1 VTRHNATAPGASPAD
16 GRMRLHRRG
25 FLQLAAALVLFP
37 RLARTAGAAD
47 PSTATNLLSA
57 PLALTG
63 DWGAS
68 PRQAAA
74 VVITRMREVS
84 LAGVRL
90 LSDQQPDAIWVE
102 AHSSGSPAIWLH
114 AEPRKTAWI
123 IVDIG
128 GRDWCKLA
136 YQFGHELGHVLANSW
151 QSTAKPQ
158 PPTQWLEEAMV
169 EAFSLRGQGLLAA
182 SWETNPPFAGDAPF
196 AKAIRQYRADII
208 EGYRKP
214 GQPKPGAEFAA
225 WFQQNRSVLEN
236 GGGLTQAEGPA
247 ILAIL
252 AELERGPAAVED
264 LGALNR
270 WPSRSAAPLEQ
281 YLGLWRT
288 SCAQIQAPGW
298 LPARLKA
305 LFQLV

>member
-1 VTRHNATAPGASPAD
+1 MGSENEAAPGSSPLAPR
-16 GRMRLHRRG
+16 GPIRRRA
-25 FLQLAAALVLFP
+25 FLQFAAVLVLYP
-37 RLARTAGAAD
+37 RLIREAGAAD
-47 PSTATNLLSA
+47 PSTATSLLSA
-57 PLALTG
+57 PLELTG
-63 DWGAS
+63 DWGES
-68 PRQAAA
+68 PRQAVAI
-74 VVITRMREVS
+74 VITRVRAVS
-84 LAGVRL
+84 LEGIRL
-90 LSDQQPDAIWVE
+90 LSDRQPDRLRVE
-102 AHSSGSPAIWLH
+102 EHSSGSPAIWLH
-114 AEPRKTAWI
+114 DEPRKTAWI

-169 EAFSLRGQGLLAA
+169 EAFSIRGLGLLAA
-182 SWETNPPFAGDAPF
+182 SWEKSPPFAGDALF
-196 AKAIRQYRADII
+196 AKAVRQYRADLI
-208 EGYRKP
+208 EGYRKA

-225 WFQQNRSVLEN
+225 WFRKTRAHLEQ
-236 GGGLTQAEGPA
+236 GGGEAAGPA

-270 WPSRSAAPLEQ
+270 WPARSAAPLEQ
-281 YLGLWRT
+281 YLALWQA
-288 SCAQIQAPGW
+288 SCAQLQTPGR

-305 LFQLV
+305 LFQLG

>member
-1 VTRHNATAPGASPAD
+1 MDR
-16 GRMRLHRRG
+16 RLRRHRRG
-25 FLQLAAALVLFP
+25 FLQLAAVLVLYP
-37 RLARTAGAAD
+37 RLIRTAGAAD

-57 PLALTG
+57 PLELMG

-68 PRQAAA
+68 PRPAAA
-74 VVITRMREVS
+74 AVITRMREVS
-84 LAGVRL
+84 LAGVGL
-90 LSDQQPDAIWVE
+90 LSDRQPDRLRVE

-114 AEPRKTAWI
+114 DDPRRTAWI

-151 QSTAKPQ
+151 QATAKPQ

-169 EAFSLRGQGLLAA
+169 EAFSLRGLGLLAA
-182 SWETNPPFAGDAPF
+182 SWEKSPPFAGDAPF
-196 AKAIRQYRADII
+196 AKAIRQYRADLI
-208 EGYRKP
+208 EGYGKSGR
-214 GQPKPGAEFAA
+214 PKPGAEFAA
-225 WFQQNRSVLEN
+225 WFRKTRGMLEK
-236 GGGLTQAEGPA
+236 GGGEAAGPA

-252 AELERGPAAVED
+252 AELERGPTMVED

-270 WPSRSAAPLEQ
+270 WPSRSAAPLEA
-281 YLGLWRT
+281 YLAFWQA
-288 SCAQIQAPGW
+288 SCAQIQTPGR
-298 LPARLKA
+298 LPARLNV

>member
-1 VTRHNATAPGASPAD
+1 
-16 GRMRLHRRG
+16 
-25 FLQLAAALVLFP
+25 LQLAAALVLFP

-47 PSTATNLLSA
+47 PSTTTNLLSA

-182 SWETNPPFAGDAPF
+182 SWETNPPFVGDAPF
-196 AKAIRQYRADII
+196 AKAIRQYWADII
-208 EGYRKP
+208 EATGSLANQSP
-214 GQPKPGAEFAA
+214 GPNSPPGFARTGAYWRTAAALPRPKAP
-225 WFQQNRSVLEN
+225 RSWRSWPSWSV
-236 GGGLTQAEGPA
+236 APPPSR
-247 ILAIL
+247 ILAPST
-252 AELERGPAAVED
+252 AGRRE
-264 LGALNR
+264 ALC
-270 WPSRSAAPLEQ
+270 RSSNIWLSGKRAAPRSKRPAGCQ
-281 YLGLWRT
+281 
-288 SCAQIQAPGW
+288 PG
-298 LPARLKA
+298 
-305 LFQLV
+305 